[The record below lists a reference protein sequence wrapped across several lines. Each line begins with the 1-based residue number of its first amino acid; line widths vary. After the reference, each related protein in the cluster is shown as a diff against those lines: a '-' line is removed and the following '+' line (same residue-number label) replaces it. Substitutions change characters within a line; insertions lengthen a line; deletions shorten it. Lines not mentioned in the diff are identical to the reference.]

1 MSSTLRVALGMI
13 FLSLCTMFTPLANAQ
28 STGTLGLWE
37 DFNHYVLI
45 ARPDLADDLAKQ
57 LLKVNSDQLI
67 DAVEQSTYTDF
78 EKTLFR
84 AQKIQGLKDVASQ
97 LEDKLQK
104 ALIKRSRDPK
114 RIKADIERLGEG
126 TRAQINAVE
135 RLRSAGQFAAPQLL
149 ATLRDE
155 SMSRLHPHV
164 MAAMV
169 GIGRPMVYP
178 LSVALAD
185 LEPIQQGQVARI
197 LSEIGYPRSLPYVKQ
212 VIENEKTDAATRE
225 MCQAAYAHLA
235 AQAGIT
241 EGVNAAELFMTLAQ
255 NHYDAAVRRE
265 VLPGYVPSDESG
277 IIWTF
282 DRRAGLL
289 PIPVPGP
296 VFGYILAMRASQQAL
311 TLNEHLSPAL
321 SLWLMANLSRENFMP
336 AKGVDKSYPKNWHP
350 ADYYLKVAG
359 PLRQHDVLY
368 RALQDRDYVL
378 ALDAIGAL
386 RLTAGTDALVN
397 RQGTVQPLISALSY
411 PDRRVRFNAAL
422 TMANARP
429 DQPYNGSYR
438 VVPVLCEAVRQS
450 ETRFAVV
457 LSPDLDRAN
466 ELAGILRD
474 DLKFEVA
481 AGQTI
486 EDVTD
491 AISAGPGVDLIVTSA
506 NSTGTMDLHR
516 ARANN
521 YKLVAA
527 PMIALA
533 DNNAELAQM
542 NAIFENNLTVYPIL
556 ATQTAE
562 ALKPAINT
570 AISQFAGQP
579 IGKEEAQ
586 TFAMDALNMLWEI
599 TIGTGHVYNAADAQP
614 TLIDALADDRE
625 SVVMKSAE
633 ILALFNTLNAQQAI
647 CNSALDTKRSEQVQI
662 SLINSLAL
670 SATHHGNLLTDTQI
684 DKILKIVNTAKGD
697 KAQAA
702 ARAHGALTLPAS
714 HVVEMITK

>member
-13 FLSLCTMFTPLANAQ
+13 CLSLCMVCAPLARAQ
-28 STGTLGLWE
+28 SAGTLQLWE

-45 ARPDLADDLAKQ
+45 ARPDLAEDLGKQ
-57 LLKVNSDQLI
+57 LLKVNPDQLI
-67 DAVEQSTYTDF
+67 DAVESSTYSDF

-84 AQKIQGLKDVASQ
+84 AQKIQGLKDLAND
-97 LEDKLQK
+97 LEEKLQK
-104 ALIKRSRDPK
+104 ALVKRSRDPK
-114 RIKADIERLGEG
+114 RIKADIQRLGEG

-135 RLRSAGQFAAPQLL
+135 RLRAAGQFAAPLL
-149 ATLRDE
+149 LETLRDE
-155 SMSRLHPHV
+155 SQNRLHPHV

-178 LSVALAD
+178 LSIALD
-185 LEPIQQGQVARI
+185 GLEPIQQGQIARV
-197 LSEIGYPRSLPYVKQ
+197 LSEIGYPRSLPYIKQ
-212 VIENEKTDAATRE
+212 IIENEKTDPKTRE
-225 MCQAAYAHLA
+225 MAQAAYAHLA
-235 AQAGIT
+235 SQAGIT
-241 EGVNAAELFMTLAQ
+241 EGVNASELFMTLAQ

-265 VLPGYVPSDESG
+265 TMPGYEPSDASG

-296 VFGYILAMRASQQAL
+296 VFGYILAMRTSQRAL
-311 TLNEHLSPAL
+311 TLNEHMSPAL

-336 AKGVDKSYPKNWHP
+336 DKAVDKSYPKDWHP

-359 PLRQHDVLY
+359 PLREHDVLY

-397 RQGTVQPLISALSY
+397 REGTIQPLITALSY

-466 ELAGILRD
+466 QLAGILREE
-474 DLKFEVA
+474 LKYEVA

-491 AISAGPGVDLIVTSA
+491 AISSGPGVDLIVTSA
-506 NSTGTMDLHR
+506 NATGTMDLHHSR
-516 ARANN
+516 AGN

-527 PMIALA
+527 PMIAMA

-542 NAIFENNLTVYPIL
+542 NAIFENNLTVYPTL
-556 ATQTAE
+556 ATQDPKN
-562 ALKPAINT
+562 LKPAIDS
-570 AISQFAGQP
+570 AIKQFAGQP
-579 IGKEEAQ
+579 IGKEEALQ
-586 TFAMDALNMLWEI
+586 FAMDSLNMIWEI
-599 TIGTGHVYNAADAQP
+599 TIGTGHVYNAADSQP
-614 TLIDALADDRE
+614 TLIDALGDNRE

-633 ILALFNTLNAQQAI
+633 ILALFNNANAQQAI
-647 CNSALDTKRSEQVQI
+647 ANAALDAKRAQPVQV

-670 SATHHGNLLTDTQI
+670 SATRNGNLLTDLQI
-684 DKILKIVNTAKGD
+684 DKLLKIVNTAKGD
-697 KAQAA
+697 MAQAA

-714 HVVEMITK
+714 HVVDMITK

>member
-13 FLSLCTMFTPLANAQ
+13 CLSFCLAVTPLAQAQ
-28 STGTLGLWE
+28 SKGTLGLWE

-45 ARPDLADDLAKQ
+45 ARPDLAEDLGKQ
-57 LLKVNSDQLI
+57 LLKANSDQLI
-67 DAVEQSTYTDF
+67 DAVEVSTYTDF
-78 EKTLFR
+78 EKTLYR
-84 AQKIQGLKDVASQ
+84 AQKIQGLKDIAGQ
-97 LEDKLQK
+97 LEEKLQK
-104 ALIKRSRDPK
+104 SLIKRSRDPK
-114 RIKADIERLGEG
+114 RIKDDIQKLGDG
-126 TRAQINAVE
+126 MRAQLNAVE
-135 RLRSAGQFAAPQLL
+135 RLRAAGQFAAPQLL

-155 SMSRLHPHV
+155 SQQRLHPHV
-164 MAAMV
+164 ISAMV

-178 LSVALAD
+178 LAVALAN
-185 LEPIQQGQVARI
+185 LEPTQQGQIARV
-197 LSEIGYPRSLPYVKQ
+197 LSEIGYPRSLPYIKQ
-212 VIENEKTDAATRE
+212 VIENEKTDPQTRE
-225 MCQAAYAHLA
+225 MAQAAYAHLA

-241 EGVNAAELFMTLAQ
+241 EGVTAAELFMTLAQ
-255 NHYDAAVRRE
+255 NHYDTTVRNE
-265 VLPGYVPSDESG
+265 ILPGYEPADETG

-296 VFGYILAMRASQQAL
+296 VFGYILSMRTSQRAL
-311 TLNEHLSPAL
+311 ELNEHLSPAL

-336 AKGVDKSYPKNWHP
+336 DKAVDKSYPKSWHP

-359 PLRQHDVLY
+359 PIRQHDVLY

-397 RQGTVQPLISALSY
+397 RQGTIQPLIAALSY

-429 DQPYNGSYR
+429 DQPYNGSLR

-450 ETRFAVV
+450 DIKFAVV
-457 LSPDLDRAN
+457 LSPDLARAN
-466 ELAGILRD
+466 QLAAILRD

-481 AGQTI
+481 AGQSI
-486 EDVTD
+486 QDVTD
-491 AISAGPGVDLIVTSA
+491 AISSGPGVDLILTA
-506 NSTGTMDLHR
+506 ADATDTMDLHH

-542 NAIFENNLTVYPIL
+542 NAIFENNMTVYPVL
-556 ATQTAE
+556 ATQSPAD
-562 ALKPAINT
+562 LKPAIDS
-570 AISQFAGQP
+570 AIKQFAGQP
-579 IGKEEAQ
+579 IGKEEALQ
-586 TFAMDALNMLWEI
+586 FAMDALNMLWEI
-599 TIGTGHVYNAADAQP
+599 TIGPGNVYSASESQP
-614 TLIDALADDRE
+614 ALIDALGDNRE
-625 SVVMKSAE
+625 SVVMKAAE
-633 ILALFNTLNAQQAI
+633 ILALFNNTNAQQAI
-647 CNSALDTKRSEQVQI
+647 CNAALDTKRSEKVQV
-662 SLINSLAL
+662 SLINSVAL
-670 SATHHGNLLTDTQI
+670 SATRNGNLLNDTQI
-684 DKILKIVNTAKGD
+684 AKILKIVMSAKGD
-697 KAQAA
+697 MAQAA